1 MKIFISA
8 GDYSG
13 DLHASRLM
21 AKLKSLYPDI
31 IFEGIGGD
39 MMTEQGL
46 DSIVPLSEISVVGFW
61 EVAKKYPKFKA
72 LLNRSKEMIEK
83 NGYDLVLTVD
93 YPGFNLRL
101 AKYAKSIGL
110 KTCQY
115 IAPQAWAWGKDRA
128 KEFSG
133 YIDLLLVVFP
143 FEVEFFN
150 NFKVEAKFVGHPL
163 MDDPVFNPLPKEVE
177 DRDEI
182 IAFLPGSRLQEI
194 KRHGKLFQ
202 NIVDELNDIIDLSD
216 YKLIV
221 ATTKNI
227 DKETYTKYFDPSVF
241 DFEPDSRELM
251 KKARVGIVKTGT
263 STLEAAL
270 CGMPFVMTYKTSTLT
285 YQYGKY
291 VVNLPYLSLVN
302 ILENSKIVKEFI
314 QKEATGYSIA
324 REIERLL
331 SNEKAYV
338 SMFEKFLKIRN
349 DLGGEGA
356 SEKASECISE
366 LLESKSN
373 L

>member
-21 AKLKSLYPDI
+21 SKLRTLYPDI

-39 MMTEQGL
+39 KMTEQGL
-46 DSIVPLSEISVVGFW
+46 NSIVPLREISVVGFW
-61 EVAKKYPKFKA
+61 EVAKKYPKFKS
-72 LLNRSKEMIEK
+72 LLNKSKEMIEK

-101 AKYAKSIGL
+101 AKHAKSLGL

-128 KEFSG
+128 KEFSE

-143 FEVEFFN
+143 FEAEFFN
-150 NFKVEAKFVGHPL
+150 NFGVNAHFVGHPL
-163 MDDPVFNPLPKEVE
+163 MDDPVFTALPKDVS

-202 NIVDELNDIIDLSD
+202 GIVDELSDLSD
-216 YKLIV
+216 LSNYKLVV

-227 DKETYTKYFDPSVF
+227 DKETYSRYFDPQVF
-241 DFEPDSRELM
+241 EFQTNSRELM
-251 KKARVGIVKTGT
+251 RNARVGVVKTGT

-302 ILENSKIVKEFI
+302 ILENANIVKEFI
-314 QKEATGYSIA
+314 QDEATGYSIA
-324 REIERLL
+324 KEIDRLL
-331 SNEKAYV
+331 SNEKAV
-338 SMFEKFLKIRN
+338 NSMFDKFLKIRN